1 MLVDGYEGG
10 DEVLGWDFAERD
22 FRTKEASAT
31 NAMYLSIVPGN
42 ERRVYQSRSTYNS
55 LSGARV
61 VLCGDDDKSSGK
73 VEATIEASKNSDGTS
88 EGRASLSI
96 EHTTSS
102 GLGVSGEL
110 GANLRQDKD
119 GNVQTGV
126 SGKVKVGIEY

>member
-22 FRTKEASAT
+22 FRTKDASAT

-61 VLCGDDDKSSGK
+61 VLCGDDDKSSRT
-73 VEATIEASKNSDGTS
+73 EWE
-88 EGRASLSI
+88 ASLSASKDTSGNQQAQI
-96 EHTTSS
+96 EVSIQKTTESNISYEVS
-102 GLGVSGEL
+102 GSAGVS
-110 GANLRQDKD
+110 QDRN
-119 GNVQTGV
+119 GNVQ
-126 SGKVKVGIEY
+126 GKTEVRVTLKG